1 MWRTCDGTATN
12 RMTDMRR
19 PSGAHDG
26 RGSSPECSLCRQTD
40 PIVVVLCALQQAM
53 LERLVEWCRAM
64 ILAQME
70 EIRREIESWW
80 AD

>member
-1 MWRTCDGTATN
+1 M
-12 RMTDMRR
+12 
-19 PSGAHDG
+19 
-26 RGSSPECSLCRQTD
+26 
-40 PIVVVLCALQQAM
+40 V
-53 LERLVEWCRAM
+53 ERLVEWCRAM